1 MITRNNDKINIR
13 QMFRGV
19 EETERWKGKYEV
31 RVVTEKHG
39 FSVPVTILLGRS
51 SEKTFQVPSAQLA
64 SESITLK
71 EG

>member
-1 MITRNNDKINIR
+1 MTRNNDKINIR
-13 QMFRGV
+13 QIFRGV

-31 RVVTEKHG
+31 RVIIGKHS
-39 FSVPVTILLGRS
+39 FSVLITILPGRS
-51 SEKTFQVPSAQLA
+51 FEKTFQVPSAQLA